1 MNFNIHIYQEL
12 KAGREREQKT
22 AIREEAGKLTRK
34 RWHECSQARG
44 FSVAGTKISLLKIRS
59 RSRHYLR

>member
-22 AIREEAGKLTRK
+22 AIREEAGNLTRK
-34 RWHECSQARG
+34 RWHECSQANAVR
-44 FSVAGTKISLLKIRS
+44 K
-59 RSRHYLR
+59 